1 MKRSLV
7 LSCLLSLS
15 AFDAACAA
23 TVEPFPLSATRLGD
37 GPFKEAFD
45 VNRTYLLETLD
56 PDRLLAEFRAV
67 AGLPPKGRRYGG
79 WEACAI
85 TGHGLGHYLS
95 GLSALVA
102 VSDDPKAKARVDY
115 IVDELA
121 LCQAK
126 NGNGYVMTIP
136 QDRVWNRIKKG
147 EVKAGGFD
155 ILGWWVPNY
164 TLHKVFAGLRDAYR
178 YAGNTKALEVE
189 RKLGDWYLDVVGG
202 LDARQ
207 LQTLLG
213 SEWGGLNETFV
224 QLYEDTG
231 DRRYLDAAW
240 DKFCH
245 HRVFDGLLQGRDN
258 LDGMHANTQAPK
270 IVGLAALYQ
279 ATKKPEYRTAV
290 ETFWDA
296 VAETRAF
303 ATGGHSDH
311 EHFYP
316 VRDTVRK
323 LGPQNGETCNVNNMI
338 RLTGRIFTWDPTAR
352 RMDFVERGLI
362 NHLLANIG
370 RKPGEFGYFISQ
382 CPVAEKVFSTPENAW
397 WCCVCTGLENPQH
410 YAEHA
415 YYRSGDTLWV
425 NLYHA
430 TTLNWAEKGLT
441 LASTTRF
448 PEEET
453 VRYTVSAKKPVKLTF
468 RFRHPAW
475 CAKPVLKVNG
485 ADVATDSEPS
495 SYFDVTR
502 TWKTGDRIELVLPM
516 TNRSEPLRHSD
527 GRYAAFFHGPVLMA
541 GITPPEAGKKDFAK
555 VRWDDHLK
563 APSRTDEAAKM
574 VVVKDRANVPY
585 PTDRAMMP
593 FYKVYEE
600 HYTLYFPIV
609 TEAEAAAERA
619 RLAEAA
625 RIEAEIRANTVD
637 EVEPGFQQSEVEHA
651 FVGEETSFGD
661 HGDRKYRHAMGE
673 KGWFAYTLKVDP
685 KRRNELVCTWWGADR
700 NRTFDILVD
709 GTVLTEV
716 KLEGRGGHQFV
727 KAAYPI
733 PAEMTRDKVSVKV
746 TFRGKKGTW
755 GTGGLFG
762 LAVLRK

>member
-15 AFDAACAA
+15 AFGAACAE

-56 PDRLLAEFRAV
+56 PDRLLAEFRTV

-279 ATKKPEYRTAV
+279 ETKKPEYRTAV

-338 RLTGRIFTWDPTAR
+338 RLTGRIFAWDPTAR

-516 TNRSEPLRHSD
+516 TDRSEPLRHSD

-685 KRRNELVCTWWGADR
+685 KRRNELVCTWWGDDR
-700 NRTFDILVD
+700 NRTFDLLVD

-755 GTGGLFG
+755 VTGGLFG

>member
-15 AFDAACAA
+15 AFGAACAE

-56 PDRLLAEFRAV
+56 PDHLLAEFRTV

-79 WEACAI
+79 WEARAI

-202 LDARQ
+202 LDAQQ

-279 ATKKPEYRTAV
+279 ETKMPEYRTAV

-352 RMDFVERGLI
+352 RMDFVERGLV

-382 CPVAEKVFSTPENAW
+382 CPVAEKVFSMPENAW

-430 TTLNWAEKGLT
+430 TTLSWAEKGLT

-453 VRYTVSAKKPVKLTF
+453 VRYTVSAKKAVKLTF

-485 ADVATDSEPS
+485 ADVATDTEPS

-502 TWKTGDRIELVLPM
+502 TWKAGDRIELVLPM
-516 TNRSEPLRHSD
+516 TDRSELLRHSD

-585 PTDRAMMP
+585 PTDREMMP

-685 KRRNELVCTWWGADR
+685 KRRNELVCTWWGDDR

-733 PAEMTRDKVSVKV
+733 SAEMTRGKVSVKV
-746 TFRGKKGTW
+746 TFRGKKGT
-755 GTGGLFG
+755 
-762 LAVLRK
+762 